1 METQMKL
8 EHKIELRWL
17 ILFALPTIFS
27 NIFGNLYTAVD
38 GIFVARFV
46 DTDALSAINIS
57 MPMAYLASALGMM
70 FGTGGNAL
78 IAKKIG
84 EGKQQEALEDFS
96 LLMAVAF
103 LFSLVLSAL
112 CFIFLDPLCRFLG
125 SDEALLHYCR
135 QYMIPGLISI
145 PFAVFGMMFQLSFI
159 TVGKAGLGAFLSVLG
174 GVLNIML
181 DWLFMGKF
189 DWGLTG
195 AAIATGIGY
204 AVPSVIG
211 VIWFCANR
219 KQALYVVRP
228 KWRAKTIIDS
238 CINGSSEMVS
248 ILAYSVV
255 AILFNRI
262 LMNLGGSDGVASLSI
277 IWYAQGL
284 FGSLFRGYI
293 NGISSVV
300 SYNLGRRD
308 KERLSRLFRISV
320 WILLAASAAVTVISY
335 LLGGTVVN
343 FFAEGSEHVATI
355 SLHGFRIVA
364 TSFIM
369 MAVNVFASGWF
380 TALND
385 GKTSAILSFC
395 RTIVFM
401 VIPVLVLPQIFE
413 MDGVWLSI
421 SAGEM
426 LSLAMSIYYFVK
438 FRDMWRASKPSDA
451 EAQKRRNLC

>member
-46 DTDALSAINIS
+46 DTGALSAINIS

-145 PFAVFGMMFQLSFI
+145 PFAVFGMMFQPSFI

-181 DWLFMGKF
+181 DWLFMSKF
-189 DWGLTG
+189 DWGLAG

-413 MDGVWLSI
+413 MDGVWMSI

-426 LSLAMSIYYFVK
+426 LSLAMSICYFVK